1 MEKGT
6 IFITCYTYDPPV
18 CMLSID
24 QEFMVLLQLISLEWA
39 DKIVVTFKAW

>member
-24 QEFMVLLQLISLEWA
+24 QEFMVLLQLIVILSKGVFNGL
-39 DKIVVTFKAW
+39 